1 MYFEAHHV
9 VPPRRREAGTTFEQA
24 AYGELGPMVVTAAFI
39 ILLGLFNER
48 IVSGILA
55 FAIPPGF

>member
-1 MYFEAHHV
+1 
-9 VPPRRREAGTTFEQA
+9 
-24 AYGELGPMVVTAAFI
+24 MVVTAAFI

-55 FAIPPGF
+55 FALPPGF